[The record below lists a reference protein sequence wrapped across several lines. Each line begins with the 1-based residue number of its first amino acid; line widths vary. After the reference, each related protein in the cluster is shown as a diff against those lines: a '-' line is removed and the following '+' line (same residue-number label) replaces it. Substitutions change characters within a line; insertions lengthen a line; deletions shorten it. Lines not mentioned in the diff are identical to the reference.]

1 MEITLKNAWELR
13 DEVVKRCKEKQ
24 GACKPE
30 LKRLIEV
37 KTEDSFFNATEML
50 QYYCEL
56 TGSKKRFKD
65 FWENQNTSEFM
76 EALKQEILNGHNS
89 PHLEIV
95 ETTRGLLK
103 NPIILI

>member
-1 MEITLKNAWELR
+1 MEITLQNAWSFR
-13 DEVVKRCKEKQ
+13 DEVIKRCKEN
-24 GACKPE
+24 GACIFEFK
-30 LKRLIEV
+30 KLIAAE
-37 KTEDSFFNATEML
+37 TEEGFFNATEML